1 MNYKKFQ
8 LFSHFPQSILFVNVR
23 TDEDNLSET
32 ISTLSFGDAARNVSS
47 DTVKRRKKKR
57 PQVSAAAA
65 ETARASR
72 ARTTALLPPPPARG
86 AGRPRAGQ
94 VPSARAP
101 PTG

>member
-65 ETARASR
+65 ETADSAD
-72 ARTTALLPPPPARG
+72 LPAQ
-86 AGRPRAGQ
+86 AQ
-94 VPSARAP
+94 
-101 PTG
+101 PTQNGGWIEDF